1 VTVFGKILLI
11 SGNAE
16 FLAERTRAR
25 AVAAVTAEQPDCEV
39 ATATASGLAA
49 GELAGLTSPSL
60 FSSSS
65 ALVLTEL
72 EDLPE
77 VAQEELTAYA
87 AAPSPDVAVVL
98 VHGAASQ
105 KGRKL
110 LDRLRAL
117 ASVTEVKVEAPK
129 YEREF
134 TAWVRTEMREL
145 GTTIEDEAASLLVAS
160 VGQDLRALAGA
171 ADQLAAVIGPGGG
184 AGPRAANSTGQTVTA
199 EVVRRYFGGRADV
212 RGFEIADAA
221 IDGRINVALE
231 QARWAEAARV
241 APVLITSAFASGL
254 RSLAKLADAPRGL
267 SEAELAR
274 HVGAPPF
281 KIRILRK
288 QLGAWDTQ
296 SLAAALTAVA
306 VADIDVKGG
315 AADPS
320 YAVERM
326 VLQVAA
332 ARHPAH

>member
-1 VTVFGKILLI
+1 VTVFGKLLLI

-16 FLAERTRAR
+16 FLADRTRAR
-25 AVAAVTAEQPDCEV
+25 AVAAVIEEQPECEI
-39 ATATASGLAA
+39 ATAVAGGLGP
-49 GELAGLTSPSL
+49 GELAGLISPSL

-72 EDLPE
+72 DNLPE
-77 VAQEELTAYA
+77 PAQDELIAYA
-87 AAPSPDVAVVL
+87 ASPSPDVAVVL
-98 VHGAASQ
+98 VHGGSQ
-105 KGRKL
+105 KGKKL
-110 LDRLRAL
+110 LDQLRGQS
-117 ASVTEVKVEAPK
+117 SVTEVKVEAPK

-134 TAWVRTEMREL
+134 VAWVRTELRDL
-145 GTTIEDEAASLLVAS
+145 GAAIDEEAASLLVAS

-171 ADQLAAVIGPGGG
+171 ADQLASTIGRGD
-184 AGPRAANSTGQTVTA
+184 SVTI

-231 QARWAEAARV
+231 QARWAEAAKV

-254 RSLAKLADAPRGL
+254 RSLAKLADAPDGL

-281 KIRILRK
+281 KIRILRR
-288 QLGAWDTQ
+288 QLRAWDTA
-296 SLAAALTAVA
+296 SLATALDVIATADTDIKTGE
-306 VADIDVKGG
+306 AD
-315 AADPS
+315 AS

-332 ARHPAH
+332 ARRA

>member
-1 VTVFGKILLI
+1 MTAFGKILLI

-16 FLAERTRAR
+16 FLADRTRAR
-25 AVAAVTAEQPDCEV
+25 AIAAVTAEQPECEI
-39 ATATASGLAA
+39 ATASAGGLGP
-49 GELAGLTSPSL
+49 GELASLTSPSL
-60 FSSSS
+60 FSTSS

-72 EDLPE
+72 ENLPE
-77 VAQEELTAYA
+77 VAQDELTAYA

-98 VHGAASQ
+98 IHAGGQ
-105 KGRKL
+105 KGKKL
-110 LDRLRAL
+110 LDLLRGK

-134 TAWVRTEMREL
+134 AAWVRTELRDL
-145 GTTIEDEAASLLVAS
+145 GAVVDEEAATFLVAS

-171 ADQLAAVIGPGGG
+171 ADQLVSTIEPGGG
-184 AGPRAANSTGQTVTA
+184 AGPRAANSTVGAVTV

-231 QARWAEAARV
+231 QARWAEAAKV

-254 RSLAKLADAPRGL
+254 RSLAKLADAPDGL

-274 HVGAPPF
+274 HIGAPPF
-281 KIRILRK
+281 KIRILRR
-288 QLGAWDTQ
+288 QLRAWDTGA
-296 SLAAALTAVA
+296 LATALDAVA
-306 VADIDVKGG
+306 GADIDVKGG
-315 AADPS
+315 AADPA

-332 ARHPAH
+332 ARGQAR

>member
-1 VTVFGKILLI
+1 MTVFGKILLI

-16 FLAERTRAR
+16 FLADRTRAR
-25 AVAAVTAEQPDCEV
+25 AVAAVTDEQPECEI
-39 ATATASGLAA
+39 ATAVAGGLAP
-49 GELAGLTSPSL
+49 GELAGLISPSL

-72 EDLPE
+72 ENIPE
-77 VAQEELTAYA
+77 AAQDELTAYA
-87 AAPSPDVAVVL
+87 ASPSSDVAVVL
-98 VHGAASQ
+98 VHSSSQ

-110 LDRLRAL
+110 LDQLRGQS
-117 ASVTEVKVEAPK
+117 SVTEVKVEAPK

-134 TAWVRTEMREL
+134 VAWVRTELRDL
-145 GTTIEDEAASLLVAS
+145 GATIDEEAASLLVAS

-171 ADQLAAVIGPGGG
+171 ADQLASTIGKGDAV
-184 AGPRAANSTGQTVTA
+184 TV

-231 QARWAEAARV
+231 QARWAEAAKV

-254 RSLAKLADAPRGL
+254 RSLAKLADAPDGL

-281 KIRILRK
+281 KIRILRR
-288 QLGAWDTQ
+288 QLRAWDTA
-296 SLAAALTAVA
+296 SLATALDVIATADTDIKTGE
-306 VADIDVKGG
+306 AD
-315 AADPS
+315 AS

-332 ARHPAH
+332 ARRA

>member
-16 FLAERTRAR
+16 FLADRTRAR
-25 AVAAVTAEQPDCEV
+25 AVAAVTEEQPECEI
-39 ATATASGLAA
+39 ATAVAGGLAP
-49 GELAGLTSPSL
+49 GELAGLISPSL

-72 EDLPE
+72 ENIPE
-77 VAQEELTAYA
+77 GAQDELTAYTA
-87 AAPSPDVAVVL
+87 SPSPDVAVVL
-98 VHGAASQ
+98 VHSGGQ
-105 KGRKL
+105 KGKKL
-110 LDRLRAL
+110 LDQLRGQS
-117 ASVTEVKVEAPK
+117 SVTEVKVEAPK

-134 TAWVRTEMREL
+134 VAWVRTELRDL
-145 GTTIEDEAASLLVAS
+145 GATIDEEPASLLVAS

-171 ADQLAAVIGPGGG
+171 ADQLASTIGKGDAV
-184 AGPRAANSTGQTVTA
+184 TV

-231 QARWAEAARV
+231 QARWAEAAKV

-254 RSLAKLADAPRGL
+254 RSLAKLADAPGGL

-274 HVGAPPF
+274 HIGAPPF
-281 KIRILRK
+281 KIRILRR
-288 QLGAWDTQ
+288 QLRAWDTA
-296 SLAAALTAVA
+296 SLATALDVIATADTDIKTGE
-306 VADIDVKGG
+306 AD
-315 AADPS
+315 AS

-332 ARHPAH
+332 ARRA

>member
-1 VTVFGKILLI
+1 MTVFGKILLI

-16 FLAERTRAR
+16 FLADRTRAR
-25 AVAAVTAEQPDCEV
+25 AVAAVTEEQPECEI
-39 ATATASGLAA
+39 ATAVAGGLAP
-49 GELAGLTSPSL
+49 GELAGLISPSL

-72 EDLPE
+72 ENIPE
-77 VAQEELTAYA
+77 AAQDELAAYA
-87 AAPSPDVAVVL
+87 ASPSADVAVVL
-98 VHGAASQ
+98 LHSSSQ
-105 KGRKL
+105 KGKKL
-110 LDRLRAL
+110 LDQLRGQS
-117 ASVTEVKVEAPK
+117 SVTEVKVEAPK

-134 TAWVRTEMREL
+134 VAWVRTELRDL
-145 GTTIEDEAASLLVAS
+145 GATIDDESASLLVAS

-171 ADQLAAVIGPGGG
+171 ADQLASTIGKGEAV
-184 AGPRAANSTGQTVTA
+184 TV

-231 QARWAEAARV
+231 QARWAEAAKV

-254 RSLAKLADAPRGL
+254 RSLAKLADAPDGL

-281 KIRILRK
+281 KIRILRR
-288 QLGAWDTQ
+288 QLRAWDTA
-296 SLAAALTAVA
+296 SLATALDVIATADTDIKTGE
-306 VADIDVKGG
+306 AD
-315 AADPS
+315 AS

-332 ARHPAH
+332 ARRV

>member
-16 FLAERTRAR
+16 FLADRTRAR
-25 AVAAVTAEQPDCEV
+25 AVAAVNEEQPECEV
-39 ATATASGLAA
+39 AAAVAGGLAP
-49 GELAGLTSPSL
+49 GELAGLISPSL

-72 EDLPE
+72 ETLPE
-77 VAQEELTAYA
+77 PAQDELTAYA
-87 AAPSPDVAVVL
+87 ASPSPDVAVVL
-98 VHGAASQ
+98 VHNGGQ
-105 KGRKL
+105 KGKKL
-110 LDRLRAL
+110 LDQLRGQS
-117 ASVTEVKVEAPK
+117 SVTEVKVEAPK

-134 TAWVRTEMREL
+134 AAWVRTELRDL
-145 GTTIEDEAASLLVAS
+145 GATIDEEAASLLVAS

-171 ADQLAAVIGPGGG
+171 ADQLASTIEKGSAV
-184 AGPRAANSTGQTVTA
+184 TV

-212 RGFEIADAA
+212 RGFDIADAA

-241 APVLITSAFASGL
+241 APVLITSAFASGV
-254 RSLAKLADAPRGL
+254 RSLAKLADAPGGL

-274 HVGAPPF
+274 HIGAPPF
-281 KIRILRK
+281 KIRILRR
-288 QLGAWDTQ
+288 QLRAWDSA
-296 SLAAALTAVA
+296 SLATALDAVA
-306 VADIDVKGG
+306 TSDTDIKTGEAD
-315 AADPS
+315 AS

-332 ARHPAH
+332 ARRR

>member
-1 VTVFGKILLI
+1 VTAFGKILLV

-16 FLAERTRAR
+16 FLADRTRAR
-25 AVAAVTAEQPDCEV
+25 AIAAVTAEQPECEI
-39 ATATASGLAA
+39 ATASAGGLGP
-49 GELAGLTSPSL
+49 GELASLTSPSL
-60 FSSSS
+60 FSTVS

-72 EDLPE
+72 ENLPE
-77 VAQEELTAYA
+77 VAQDELTAYA

-98 VHGAASQ
+98 IHAGGQ
-105 KGRKL
+105 KGKKL
-110 LDRLRAL
+110 LDLLRGQ

-129 YEREF
+129 YEREVA
-134 TAWVRTEMREL
+134 AWVRTELRDL
-145 GTTIEDEAASLLVAS
+145 GAVVDEEAATFLVAS

-171 ADQLAAVIGPGGG
+171 ADQLVSTIEKGDAV
-184 AGPRAANSTGQTVTA
+184 TV

-231 QARWAEAARV
+231 QARWAEAAKV

-254 RSLAKLADAPRGL
+254 RSLAKLADAPDGL

-274 HVGAPPF
+274 HIGAPPF
-281 KIRILRK
+281 KIRILRR
-288 QLGAWDTQ
+288 QLRAWDTGA
-296 SLAAALTAVA
+296 LATALDAVA
-306 VADIDVKGG
+306 GADIDVKGG
-315 AADPS
+315 AADPA

-332 ARHPAH
+332 ARGQAR

>member
-1 VTVFGKILLI
+1 MTAFGKILLI

-16 FLAERTRAR
+16 FLADRTRAR
-25 AVAAVTAEQPDCEV
+25 AVAAVTAEQPECEV
-39 ATATASGLAA
+39 ASAVASGLAP
-49 GELAGLTSPSL
+49 GELAGLISPSL

-72 EDLPE
+72 ENIPE
-77 VAQEELTAYA
+77 PAQQELTAYA
-87 AAPSPDVAVVL
+87 ASPSPEVAVVL
-98 VHGAASQ
+98 VHNGGQ
-105 KGRKL
+105 KGKKL
-110 LDRLRAL
+110 LDQLRGQS
-117 ASVTEVKVEAPK
+117 SVTEIKVEAPK

-134 TAWVRTEMREL
+134 VAWVRTELRDL
-145 GTTIEDEAASLLVAS
+145 GATIEEEAAALLVAS

-171 ADQLAAVIGPGGG
+171 ADQLSATIDQGSV
-184 AGPRAANSTGQTVTA
+184 VTA

-212 RGFEIADAA
+212 RGFDIADAA

-254 RSLAKLADAPRGL
+254 RSLAKLADAPGGL

-274 HVGAPPF
+274 HIGAPPF
-281 KIRILRK
+281 KIRILRR
-288 QLGAWDTQ
+288 QLRAWDTA
-296 SLAAALTAVA
+296 SLATALDAVA
-306 VADIDVKGG
+306 TSDTDIKTGEAD
-315 AADPS
+315 AS

-332 ARHPAH
+332 ARRG

>member
-1 VTVFGKILLI
+1 MTVFGKILLI

-16 FLAERTRAR
+16 FLADRTRSR
-25 AVAAVTAEQPDCEV
+25 AVAAVTAEQPECEI
-39 ATATASGLAA
+39 ATAVAGGLGP

-72 EDLPE
+72 ENLPDA
-77 VAQEELTAYA
+77 AQSELTAYA
-87 AAPSPDVAVVL
+87 AAPSSDVAVVL
-98 VHGAASQ
+98 LHGGGP
-105 KGRKL
+105 KGKKL
-110 LDRLRAL
+110 LDLLRAQ
-117 ASVTEVKVEAPK
+117 ASVTEVKVQAPK

-134 TAWVRTEMREL
+134 IAWVRTELREL
-145 GTTIEDEAASLLVAS
+145 GCVIDEEAAAGLVAS
-160 VGQDLRALAGA
+160 VGQDLRSLAGA
-171 ADQLAAVIGPGGG
+171 ADQLAATVGRASSPGGG
-184 AGPRAANSTGQTVTA
+184 TITA
-199 EVVRRYFGGRADV
+199 DVVRRYFGGRAEV

-231 QARWAEAARV
+231 QARWAESAKV

-254 RSLAKLADAPRGL
+254 RSLAKLADAPTGL

-281 KIRILRK
+281 KIRILRR
-288 QLGAWDTQ
+288 QLQAWDSA
-296 SLAAALTAVA
+296 SLASALDAVA
-306 VADIDVKGG
+306 GADIDVKGG
-315 AADPS
+315 AADPA

-332 ARHPAH
+332 ARPRGQ

>member
-16 FLAERTRAR
+16 FLADRTRAR
-25 AVAAVTAEQPDCEV
+25 AVAAVTEEQPECEI
-39 ATATASGLAA
+39 ATAVAGGLAP
-49 GELAGLTSPSL
+49 GELAGLISPSL

-72 EDLPE
+72 DNLPE
-77 VAQEELTAYA
+77 PAQDELIAYA
-87 AAPSPDVAVVL
+87 ASPSPDVAVVL
-98 VHGAASQ
+98 VHGGSQ
-105 KGRKL
+105 KGKKL
-110 LDRLRAL
+110 LDQLRAQS
-117 ASVTEVKVEAPK
+117 SVTEVTVEAPK

-134 TAWVRTEMREL
+134 VAWVRTELRDL
-145 GTTIEDEAASLLVAS
+145 GATIDDEAASRLVSS

-171 ADQLAAVIGPGGG
+171 ADQLASTIGKADAV
-184 AGPRAANSTGQTVTA
+184 TV

-212 RGFEIADAA
+212 RGFDIADAA
-221 IDGRINVALE
+221 IEGRINVALE

-254 RSLAKLADAPRGL
+254 RSLAKLADAPHGL
-267 SEAELAR
+267 SEADLAR

-281 KIRILRK
+281 KIRILRR
-288 QLGAWDTQ
+288 QLRAWDTS
-296 SLAAALTAVA
+296 SLAAALMAVA
-306 VADIDVKGG
+306 HADTDVKTGE
-315 AADPS
+315 ADAS

-332 ARHPAH
+332 ARRG

>member
-1 VTVFGKILLI
+1 MTVFGKILLI

-16 FLAERTRAR
+16 FLADRTRAR
-25 AVAAVTAEQPDCEV
+25 AVAAVTEEQPECEIAAAV
-39 ATATASGLAA
+39 AGGLAP
-49 GELAGLTSPSL
+49 GELAGLISPSL

-72 EDLPE
+72 ENIPE
-77 VAQEELTAYA
+77 AAADELTAYA
-87 AAPSPDVAVVL
+87 ASPSPDVAVVL
-98 VHGAASQ
+98 LHSSSQ
-105 KGRKL
+105 KGKKL
-110 LDRLRAL
+110 LDQLRGQS
-117 ASVTEVKVEAPK
+117 SVTEVKVEAPK

-134 TAWVRTEMREL
+134 VAWVRTELRDL
-145 GTTIEDEAASLLVAS
+145 GASIDEEAASLLVAS

-171 ADQLAAVIGPGGG
+171 ADQLASTIGKGDAV
-184 AGPRAANSTGQTVTA
+184 TV

-231 QARWAEAARV
+231 QARWAEAAKV

-254 RSLAKLADAPRGL
+254 RSLAKLADAPDGL

-274 HVGAPPF
+274 HIGAPPF
-281 KIRILRK
+281 KIRILRR
-288 QLGAWDTQ
+288 QLRAWDTA
-296 SLAAALTAVA
+296 SLATALDVIATADTDIKTGE
-306 VADIDVKGG
+306 AD
-315 AADPS
+315 AS

-332 ARHPAH
+332 ARSPGR

>member
-1 VTVFGKILLI
+1 MTVFGKILLI

-16 FLAERTRAR
+16 FLAERTRSR
-25 AVAAVTAEQPDCEV
+25 AVAAITAEQPECEI
-39 ATATASGLAA
+39 ATATASGLGP
-49 GELAGLTSPSL
+49 GELTGLTSPSL

-65 ALVLTEL
+65 GLVLTEL

-77 VAQEELTAYA
+77 PAQEELAAYA

-98 VHGAASQ
+98 VHGGAGA
-105 KGRKL
+105 KGKKL
-110 LDRLRAL
+110 LDRLRGQSA
-117 ASVTEVKVEAPK
+117 VTEVKVEAPK

-134 TAWVRTEMREL
+134 SAWVRTELRDL
-145 GTTIEDEAASLLVAS
+145 GATIDDEATALLVAS

-171 ADQLAAVIGPGGG
+171 CDQLASV
-184 AGPRAANSTGQTVTA
+184 AGTGERVTV

-221 IDGRINVALE
+221 IDGRIDVALE

-254 RSLAKLADAPRGL
+254 RSLAKLNDAPRGL

-281 KIRILRK
+281 KIRILRR
-288 QLGAWDTQ
+288 QLNAWDSA
-296 SLAAALTAVA
+296 SLASALSAVA
-306 VADIDVKGG
+306 TADLDVKGG
-315 AADPS
+315 AADPAF
-320 YAVERM
+320 AVERM

-332 ARHPAH
+332 ARRT

>member
-1 VTVFGKILLI
+1 MTVFGKILLI
-11 SGNAE
+11 SGNEE
-16 FLAERTRAR
+16 FLADRTRAR
-25 AVAAVTAEQPDCEV
+25 AISAVTAEQPECEV
-39 ATATASGLAA
+39 ANASAAGLGI
-49 GELAGLTSPSL
+49 GELASLTSPSL
-60 FSSSS
+60 FSTSS

-72 EDLPE
+72 ESLPD
-77 VAQEELTAYA
+77 AASEELTAYA

-98 VHGAASQ
+98 IHGGGQ
-105 KGRKL
+105 RGKKL
-110 LDRLRAL
+110 LDLLRGQS
-117 ASVTEVKVEAPK
+117 SVTEVKVEAPK

-134 TAWVRTEMREL
+134 VAWVRTELRDL
-145 GTTIEDEAASLLVAS
+145 GKTIDEEAATNLVAS

-171 ADQLAAVIGPGGG
+171 ADQLA
-184 AGPRAANSTGQTVTA
+184 STIDQGDTVTV

-254 RSLAKLADAPRGL
+254 RSLAKLADAPGGL

-274 HVGAPPF
+274 HIGAPPF
-281 KIRILRK
+281 KIRILRR
-288 QLGAWDTQ
+288 QLRAWDT
-296 SLAAALTAVA
+296 AALASALDAVA
-306 VADIDVKGG
+306 GADIDVKGG
-315 AADPS
+315 AADPA

-332 ARHPAH
+332 ARRA

>member
-1 VTVFGKILLI
+1 MTVFGKILLI

-16 FLAERTRAR
+16 FLADRTRAR
-25 AVAAVTAEQPDCEV
+25 AVAAVTEEQPECEV
-39 ATATASGLAA
+39 ASAVASGLAP
-49 GELAGLTSPSL
+49 GELAGLISPSL

-72 EDLPE
+72 ENIPE
-77 VAQEELTAYA
+77 PAQQELAAYA
-87 AAPSPDVAVVL
+87 ASPSPEVAVVL
-98 VHGAASQ
+98 VHNGGQ
-105 KGRKL
+105 KGKKL
-110 LDRLRAL
+110 LDQLRGQS
-117 ASVTEVKVEAPK
+117 SVTEVKVEAPK

-134 TAWVRTEMREL
+134 VAWVRTELRDL
-145 GTTIEDEAASLLVAS
+145 GATIEEEAAALLVAS

-171 ADQLAAVIGPGGG
+171 ADQLAATID
-184 AGPRAANSTGQTVTA
+184 TGSAVTA

-212 RGFEIADAA
+212 RGFDIADAA

-254 RSLAKLADAPRGL
+254 RSLAKLADAPGGL

-274 HVGAPPF
+274 HLGAPQF
-281 KIRILRK
+281 KIRILRR
-288 QLGAWDTQ
+288 QLRAWDTA
-296 SLAAALTAVA
+296 SLATALEAVA
-306 VADIDVKGG
+306 TSDTDIKTGEAD
-315 AADPS
+315 AS

-332 ARHPAH
+332 ARRG

>member
-16 FLAERTRAR
+16 LLAERTRAR

-39 ATATASGLAA
+39 AVATASGLGA

-60 FSSSS
+60 FSSAS

-72 EDLPE
+72 EDLPD
-77 VAQEELTAYA
+77 VAQEELKSYA
-87 AAPSPDVAVVL
+87 SAPSPDVAVVL
-98 VHGAASQ
+98 VHGGTGQ
-105 KGRKL
+105 KGKKL
-110 LDRLRAL
+110 LDHLRGQ
-117 ASVTEVKVEAPK
+117 STVSEVKVEAPK

-134 TAWVRTEMREL
+134 AAWVRTEMRQL
-145 GTTIEDEAASLLVAS
+145 GTTIDDEAASLLVAS

-171 ADQLAAVIGPGGG
+171 TDQLAAD
-184 AGPRAANSTGQTVTA
+184 STGQTVTA

-281 KIRILRK
+281 KIRILRR
-288 QLGAWDTQ
+288 QLNAWDTG

-306 VADIDVKGG
+306 AADIDVKGG
-315 AADPS
+315 AADPA

-326 VLQVAA
+326 VLEVAA
-332 ARHPAH
+332 ARRA